1 MATVNEVLQDE
12 RPNESDRSRATDWR
26 VLAPYLVAIATQ
38 VPMMLLYFRRLWDR
52 PHYQVFP
59 LALIALGVFTYLR
72 WPKGAKRKFQSSAL
86 ATLLLLGGLALG
98 LLGYLFVEP
107 WFGAASAACFAAS
120 LYARAVEDETNTTL
134 LSLSLLAFFCVRP
147 PFDADQRLITWL
159 QTVSAK
165 FTSELLDLVGYAHYM
180 PGTVFIA
187 PGGKSFE
194 VEQACSGVQSFFSLL
209 FVAILLVVMQRR
221 NWFRGGLL
229 ILSAAF
235 WAVFMNTV
243 RILAIPFADWVFQ
256 WDLSSGAPHE
266 ILGYLT
272 LLLGI
277 LMLLST
283 DQLLMFVFGPV
294 EAFGEERKS
303 TFRGFTKF
311 WNKVISGQAK
321 VEDKSLRREMSV
333 TSRLLSWVVAG
344 ILAVGAFWNLFD
356 VYQSFTNSDLKL
368 RFFDG
373 NVLVP
378 LAEKDLPTDLGTW
391 KLAEQGYMVM
401 NRDRGSD
408 FGQISDSWTYVT
420 GRNRVIFSFDQAFP
434 GWHDLTICYRNMG
447 WKEPNDVRFTKLP
460 DEDSN
465 ARTKDWNYVICDFTK
480 ETGETGFLVFS
491 LFDAFGEPYDCPKR
505 FDYWAA
511 LPDRIIARMN
521 HRIRS
526 NLFRGETYQAQAFIS
541 TYGTIDDQTK
551 EEVIEKFLEV
561 REIMRDRFLEHR
573 KAEGTRGVEEAKR
586 ENPPEA

>member
-12 RPNESDRSRATDWR
+12 RPDESERSRTNDWR

-59 LALIALGVFTYLR
+59 LALIALGIFTYLR
-72 WPKGAKRKFQSSAL
+72 WPKGAKRKFQSSFIAS
-86 ATLLLLGGLALG
+86 LLLFAGLALG
-98 LLGYLFVEP
+98 LLGYIFVEP

-120 LYARAVEDETNTTL
+120 LYARTVAEETNKTL

-147 PFDADQRLITWL
+147 PFDADQRLISWL

-235 WAVFMNTV
+235 WAIFMNTV
-243 RILAIPFADWVFQ
+243 RILAIPFADWIFQ
-256 WDLSSGAPHE
+256 WDLSSGEAHE
-266 ILGYLT
+266 VLGYLT

-321 VEDKSLRREMSV
+321 AEDKNLRREMTA
-333 TSRLLSWVVAG
+333 TSRFLTWVAAG
-344 ILAVGAFWNLFD
+344 ILATGVFWNLLD
-356 VYQSFTNSDLKL
+356 VYRSFINSDLKL

-378 LAEKDLPTDLGTW
+378 LAEKDLPAELGAW
-391 KLAEQGYMVM
+391 KLSDQGYSVM
-401 NRDRGSD
+401 NRERGSD
-408 FGQISDSWTYVT
+408 FGQISDAWTYVA

-447 WKEPNDVRFTKLP
+447 WKEPKDVRFTKLP
-460 DEDSN
+460 GDESK
-465 ARTKDWNYVICDFTK
+465 ARSKDWNYVICDFTK

-526 NLFRGETYQAQAFIS
+526 SLFRGETYQAQAFIS
-541 TYGTIDDQTK
+541 TYGPIDDKTK
-551 EEVIEKFLEV
+551 DEVVEKFLEV

-573 KAEGTRGVEEAKR
+573 KAEGARGVEEARPKDK
-586 ENPPEA
+586 PEA

>member
-1 MATVNEVLQDE
+1 MATVNEILTPD
-12 RPNESDRSRATDWR
+12 RAGDSDRSRTADWR
-26 VLAPYLVAIATQ
+26 VLAPYLLAIATQ

-59 LALIALGVFTYLR
+59 LALIALGVFAYLR
-72 WPKGAKRKFQSSAL
+72 WPKNAKRKFQNSTL

-98 LLGYLFVEP
+98 LLGYVFVEP
-107 WFGAASAACFAAS
+107 WFGAASAACFVAS
-120 LYARAVEDETNTTL
+120 LFARTIEEETNKTL
-134 LSLSLLAFFCVRP
+134 LSLSLLALFCVRP

-235 WAVFMNTV
+235 WAIFMNTV
-243 RILAIPFADWVFQ
+243 RILAIPFADWLFKL
-256 WDLSSGAPHE
+256 DLSSGAPHE
-266 ILGYLT
+266 ILGYIT

-277 LMLLST
+277 VMLLST
-283 DQLLMFVFGPV
+283 DQLLLFLFGPV
-294 EAFGEERKS
+294 EGFGTDQGTAIS
-303 TFRGFTKF
+303 GFTKF
-311 WNKVISGQAK
+311 WNNVISGQAP
-321 VEDKSLRREMSV
+321 EASANLRREMSV
-333 TSRLLSWVVAG
+333 TSRLLSWCAAG
-344 ILAVGAFWNLFD
+344 LLAVGVCWNLFD
-356 VYQSFTNSDLKL
+356 VYRSYTNSDLKL

-378 LAEKDLPTDLGTW
+378 LAEKDLPTELGPW
-391 KLAEQGYMVM
+391 KLAAQGYQVS
-401 NRDRGSD
+401 NRERGSD
-408 FGQISDSWTYVT
+408 FGQLSDSWTYVA

-447 WKEPNDVRFTKLP
+447 WKEPKDVRRTLLP
-460 DEDSN
+460 GDDSK
-465 ARTKDWNYVICDFTK
+465 ARSKDWNYVICNFTK

-526 NLFRGETYQAQAFIS
+526 SLFRGETYQAQAFIS
-541 TYGTIDDQTK
+541 SFGTIDDQTK
-551 EEVIEKFLEV
+551 DEVIEKFLEV
-561 REIMRDRFLEHR
+561 RELMRDRFLDHR
-573 KAEGTRGVEEAKR
+573 KAEGTRGFEDVRSKDS
-586 ENPPEA
+586 PEA

>member
-1 MATVNEVLQDE
+1 MATVNELLRED
-12 RPNESDRSRATDWR
+12 SSGATDSTRSSDWR
-26 VLAPYLVAIATQ
+26 VIAPYLLAIATQ
-38 VPMMLLYFRRLWDR
+38 IPMMLLYFRRLWDR

-59 LALIALGVFTYLR
+59 LALIALGIFTYLR
-72 WPKGAKRKFQSSAL
+72 WPKGAKRKFQSSVL
-86 ATLLLLGGLALG
+86 ASLLLFGGLALG
-98 LLGYLFVEP
+98 LLGYVFVEP

-120 LYARAVEDETNTTL
+120 LYARTVEEETNKTL

-209 FVAILLVVMQRR
+209 FVAILLVVLQRR

-235 WAVFMNTV
+235 WAIFMNTV
-243 RILAIPFADWVFQ
+243 RILAIPFADWLFQ

-266 ILGYLT
+266 VLGYLT
-272 LLLGI
+272 LLLGV

-294 EAFGEERKS
+294 EAFGEERNS

-311 WNKVISGQAK
+311 WNKVISGQTKAD
-321 VEDKSLRREMSV
+321 DKNLRREMTA
-333 TSRLLSWVVAG
+333 TSRFLTWVAAG
-344 ILAVGAFWNLFD
+344 ILAVGVFWNLID
-356 VYQSFTNSDLKL
+356 VYRSFTNSDLKL

-378 LAEKDLPTDLGTW
+378 LAEKDLPAELGVW
-391 KLAEQGYMVM
+391 KLADQGYSVM
-401 NRDRGSD
+401 NRERGSD
-408 FGQISDSWTYVT
+408 FGQISDAWTYII
-420 GRNRVIFSFDQAFP
+420 GRNRVTFSFDQAFP

-447 WKEPNDVRFTKLP
+447 WKEPKDVRFTKLP
-460 DEDSN
+460 GEESK
-465 ARTKDWNYVICDFTK
+465 ARSKDWNYVICDFTK

-526 NLFRGETYQAQAFIS
+526 SLFRGETYQAQAFIS
-541 TYGTIDDQTK
+541 TYGPLDDKTK
-551 EEVIEKFLEV
+551 DEVIEKFLEV

-573 KAEGTRGVEEAKR
+573 KAEGTRGVDVARPKDK
-586 ENPPEA
+586 PEA

>member
-1 MATVNEVLQDE
+1 MANLNEVLQDE
-12 RPNESDRSRATDWR
+12 RPNESDRSRTTDWR

-72 WPKGAKRKFQSSAL
+72 WPKGAKRKLQSSFL
-86 ATLLLLGGLALG
+86 ASLLLLGGLALG
-98 LLGYLFVEP
+98 LLGYVFVEP

-120 LYARAVEDETNTTL
+120 LYARTVEEETNTTL

-147 PFDADQRLITWL
+147 PFDADQRLISWL

-235 WAVFMNTV
+235 WAIFMNTV
-243 RILAIPFADWVFQ
+243 RILAIPFADWLFQ
-256 WDLSSGAPHE
+256 WDLSTGAPHE
-266 ILGYLT
+266 VLGYLT

-294 EAFGEERKS
+294 DAFGEERKG
-303 TFRGFTKF
+303 TFQGFTKF
-311 WNKVISGQAK
+311 WNRVISGQAK
-321 VEDKSLRREMSV
+321 SEGKRSRQEMSYWSKSF
-333 TSRLLSWVVAG
+333 TWLVAG
-344 ILAVGAFWNLFD
+344 LLAVGATWNISD
-356 VYQSFTNSDLKL
+356 VYRSSQASELKL
-368 RFFDG
+368 RFFDAQ
-373 NVLVP
+373 VLVP
-378 LAEKDLPTDLGTW
+378 LSEKDLPPEIADWKLIDKGYTVADRSHGSDLG
-391 KLAEQGYMVM
+391 QH
-401 NRDRGSD
+401 
-408 FGQISDSWTYVT
+408 SDSWTFT
-420 GRNRVIFSFDQAFP
+420 RGRDRVIFSFDQAFP

-447 WKEPNDVRFTKLP
+447 WKEAQNVRFTKLP
-460 DEDSN
+460 DKDSD
-465 ARTKDWNYVICDFTK
+465 ARSKDWNYVTCDFTK

-491 LFDAFGEPYDCPKR
+491 LFDAFGRPFDCPKR

-511 LPDRIIARMN
+511 LPERIMSRMN
-521 HRIRS
+521 YRIRS
-526 NLFRGETYQAQAFIS
+526 NLFRGETYQTQAFIS
-541 TYGTIDDQTK
+541 SFGPISDQTK
-551 EEVIEKFLEV
+551 EEVVARFLEV
-561 REIMRDRFLEHR
+561 RERMRDSFLAER
-573 KAEGTRGVEEAKR
+573 KTEQ
-586 ENPPEA
+586 PPSE

>member
-1 MATVNEVLQDE
+1 MATVNDVLQENLSDE
-12 RPNESDRSRATDWR
+12 SEGSRSSEWR
-26 VLAPYLVAIATQ
+26 VVAPYLLAIATQ
-38 VPMMLLYFRRLWDR
+38 IPMLLLYFRRLWDR

-59 LALIALGVFTYLR
+59 LALIALGIFTYLR
-72 WPKGAKRKFQSSAL
+72 WPKGAKRKFQSSML
-86 ATLLLLGGLALG
+86 ASLFLFAGLGLG
-98 LLGYLFVEP
+98 LLGYVFVEP
-107 WFGAASAACFAAS
+107 WFGAASAACLAAS
-120 LYARAVEDETNTTL
+120 LYARTVEEETNKTL

-147 PFDADQRLITWL
+147 PFDADQRLISWL

-235 WAVFMNTV
+235 WAIFMNTV

-266 ILGYLT
+266 VLGYLT

-311 WNKVISGQAK
+311 WNKVISGQPK
-321 VEDKSLRREMSV
+321 GDDKNLRREMTAS
-333 TSRLLSWVVAG
+333 SRILTWVAAG
-344 ILAVGAFWNLFD
+344 VLAVGVFWNLID
-356 VYQSFTNSDLKL
+356 VYRSFNNSDLKL

-378 LAEKDLPTDLGTW
+378 LAEKDLPTELGNW
-391 KLAEQGYMVM
+391 KLAEQGYTVM
-401 NRDRGSD
+401 NRERGSD
-408 FGQISDSWTYVT
+408 FGQLSDSWAFIN
-420 GRNRVIFSFDQAFP
+420 GRNRVFFSFDQAFP

-447 WKEPNDVRFTKLP
+447 WKEPKDARFTKFP
-460 DEDSN
+460 DKDGH
-465 ARTKDWNYVICDFTK
+465 ARSKDWNYVICDFTK

-491 LFDAFGEPYDCPKR
+491 LFDAFGEPYECPKR
-505 FDYWAA
+505 FDYWSA
-511 LPDRIIARMN
+511 LPDRIISRMN

-526 NLFRGETYQAQAFIS
+526 SLFRGETYQTQAFIS
-541 TYGTIDDQTK
+541 TYGPLDDQTK
-551 EEVIEKFLEV
+551 DAVIEKFLEV
-561 REIMRDRFLEHR
+561 REIMRDRFLQRR
-573 KAEGTRGVEEAKR
+573 KD
-586 ENPPEA
+586 ENTAD